1 MSTGTEWRKSRWST
15 NNGQCVEV
23 NMNWRTSSH
32 SFSDGNCAETTTG
45 CGRVHVRDSKNPD
58 GPLLTF
64 SPQAWAAFTA
74 GVKTGKYAIA

>member
-1 MSTGTEWRKSRWST
+1 MWRKSSYSGT
-15 NNGQCVEV
+15 NGHCVEV
-23 NMNWRTSSH
+23 AWNKSSH
-32 SFSDGNCAETTTG
+32 SFSDGNCVETATG
-45 CGRVHVRDSKNPD
+45 CGWVHVRDSKNPD